1 MFNFH
6 HIYNIV
12 HIAVKLKIAARQL
25 ETVLCCFTVTR
36 MTIQLMIIF
45 LLMEWMCRSSE
56 FSCLSLV
63 GRVQIYHLRLSKN
76 FIFVGHTCE
85 KMSFELP
92 HMMTVQLN
100 FVLPVFSVMKCLFI
114 IPVLHQYFTMSKLL
128 NHCVTFLPWL
138 S

>member
-45 LLMEWMCRSSE
+45 PLMEWMCRSSE

-63 GRVQIYHLRLSKN
+63 GRVQIYHLRLSKKIYFCWTHVWKN
-76 FIFVGHTCE
+76 
-85 KMSFELP
+85 
-92 HMMTVQLN
+92 
-100 FVLPVFSVMKCLFI
+100 VFRVATRDDSS
-114 IPVLHQYFTMSKLL
+114 T
-128 NHCVTFLPWL
+128 
-138 S
+138 